1 MPTPV
6 FPQDV
11 LRTVT
16 LIMGMAGVGGA
27 RGCAGCE
34 ERLPV
39 CSRAAGV
46 KALSVRLELPLF
58 PSSVDFSFSPP
69 CNLSPKGREC

>member
-16 LIMGMAGVGGA
+16 LIVGMAGIGGA
-27 RGCAGCE
+27 RDCAGCE

-39 CSRAAGV
+39 CSQAAGV
-46 KALSVRLELPLF
+46 KALSVGLELGLF
-58 PSSVDFSFSPP
+58 PSGVYFSFSPP